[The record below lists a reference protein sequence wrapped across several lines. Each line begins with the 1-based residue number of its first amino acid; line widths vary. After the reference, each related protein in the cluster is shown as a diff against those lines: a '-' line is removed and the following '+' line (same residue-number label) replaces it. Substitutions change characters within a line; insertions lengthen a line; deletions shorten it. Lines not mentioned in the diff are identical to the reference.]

1 MYDIVHSVVVVR
13 KLRGRGLGRRIM
25 AEAERHTADV
35 GYTSMHLSTHDK
47 LGFYAHLGYVRGPKV
62 SALKKC
68 VANLSDEEVSCGM

>member
-1 MYDIVHSVVVVR
+1 
-13 KLRGRGLGRRIM
+13 M

-47 LGFYAHLGYVRGPKV
+47 LGFYTHLGYVRGPKV